1 MQAEHLKRGE
11 AAEALAAAHL
21 ERHGLVIIARNVRCR
36 GGEVDLIAGDGSAIV
51 FVEVRLRS
59 NARFGG
65 AAASITASKQRRII
79 MAAQFWL
86 ISAGRR
92 YANRACRFDAVLLDG
107 LDSTRVEWI
116 RGAFDAS

>member
-1 MQAEHLKRGE
+1 M
-11 AAEALAAAHL
+11 
-21 ERHGLVIIARNVRCR
+21 
-36 GGEVDLIAGDGSAIV
+36 DLIAGDGDAIV

-92 YANRACRFDAVLLDG
+92 YANRPCRFDAVLLDG
-107 LDSTRVEWI
+107 LDSERVEWI